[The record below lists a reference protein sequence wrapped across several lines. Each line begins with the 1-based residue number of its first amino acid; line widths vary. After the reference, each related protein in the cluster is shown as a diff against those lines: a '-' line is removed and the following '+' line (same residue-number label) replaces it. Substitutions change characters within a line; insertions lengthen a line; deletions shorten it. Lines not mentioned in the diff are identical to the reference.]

1 MMQESLAEYE
11 ILDLYGLYNHKIKL
25 NNEENTI
32 IVHGPNGVG
41 KTALLKSIKYLF
53 TKNFEELIKI
63 PFSKIVAK
71 LNSGIEILVT
81 REGVSIEQLLQREK
95 NASHT
100 IGIEINKDGKSIAS
114 HIYLDEAWNNRITLN
129 ISRWMEMSRQ
139 GLLFDDQP
147 ESLIDESINK
157 YFFEHS
163 RPLSKSQKSKA
174 KKKLEIIDS
183 TLSAVEVHFV
193 ETNRLY
199 RQQLGSLKS
208 KETALIPT
216 VKDCAN
222 QLIQHIGSALKDY
235 GRKSQ
240 ELDQTF
246 PSRFIFG
253 SAIEIPADQ
262 IKNRLTELT
271 RQSNRLKELGI
282 LDSESLQ
289 HFDVERLDAVPPY
302 KLEMM
307 GLHIKDSEEKLA
319 VFDSLSNRAELLIKS
334 LSKKFRN
341 KKISISKEKG
351 LVAEGPTGLD
361 IALDALSSGEQHEIV
376 LLYELLFKV
385 SKNTL
390 VLIDEPELS
399 LHVNWQKAFLPELI
413 SIAKEVGFSSIVAT
427 HSPFIVGSRN
437 HLMTALDSSNN
448 E

>member
-1 MMQESLAEYE
+1 MQESLVEYE
-11 ILDLYGLYNHKIKL
+11 ILDLYGLYDHKIKI
-25 NNEENTI
+25 NNEENTV

-53 TKNFEELIKI
+53 AKNFEELSKI
-63 PFSKIVAK
+63 PFSRITAR

-81 REGVSIEQLLQREK
+81 RTGTSIEQLLQREK
-95 NASHT
+95 TSNHT
-100 IGIEINKDGKSIAS
+100 IEIDLIKDRKTIAS
-114 HIYLDEAWNNRITLN
+114 HAYIDDAWNHRISLN
-129 ISRWMEMSRQ
+129 ISKWIELSRQ
-139 GLLFDDQP
+139 GL
-147 ESLIDESINK
+147 
-157 YFFEHS
+157 FFEDQTSSLASDDIDKYLFEHA
-163 RPLSKSQKSKA
+163 RNLSKPRKSKIR
-174 KKKLEIIDS
+174 KNLEIIDS
-183 TLSAVEVHFV
+183 TLNSVEVHFV

-199 RQQLGSLKS
+199 RQQPGSLKQ
-208 KETALIPT
+208 KETTLIPT

-222 QLIQHIGSALKDY
+222 QLILHIGSALKDY

-240 ELDQTF
+240 ELDQSF
-246 PSRFIFG
+246 PYRFIFG
-253 SAIEIPADQ
+253 SAIDMPADD
-262 IKNRLTELT
+262 IKDRLTELT
-271 RQSNRLKELGI
+271 KQSNRLKELGI

-289 HFDVERLDAVPPY
+289 QFDVERLDAVPPY

-319 VFDSLSNRAELLIKS
+319 VFDSLSNRADLLLKS

-341 KKISISKEKG
+341 KKISISKERG
-351 LVAEGPTGLD
+351 LIAEGPRGLD
-361 IALDALSSGEQHEIV
+361 IELDALSSGEQHEIV

-399 LHVNWQKAFLPELI
+399 LHVNWQKAFLPELL

-427 HSPFIVGSRN
+427 HSPFIVGSRS
-437 HLMTALDSSNN
+437 HLMTPLDSSSD